1 MRDGVRLRGDRSSGR
16 RGLPVLMLHGGGQTR
31 HAWGGTAAAL
41 GERGW
46 TTVAVDLRGHG
57 DSDWSP
63 YEDYGLDTFVGD
75 VADLCAAFDVPPVL
89 VGASLGGLSSM
100 LAVAQGA
107 PATALVLVDVAHR
120 FEPAGA
126 RRIVEFMQARPAGFD
141 SPDQAAEQVAA
152 YLPHRAAPADSEGLL
167 KNLRLRDGR
176 WHWHWDPALLGAGRP
191 LVGVAERLRT
201 AVAGLDLPILLVR
214 GAISDVVTPEIAAEF
229 ATLAPRAEVVDVPA
243 AAHMVAGDSNDRF
256 TAAIAGFLE
265 RVGDG

>member
-191 LVGVAERLRT
+191 LVGVAGRLRT